1 LEGGDGLRAHLPV
14 DVEGAGDLE
23 IRGRLRAGRRRGLLG
38 GLGVLLGGGLGL
50 LRLRLLLLGLLGEAV
65 LVAVVGDAVAVAA
78 PVALGLAA
86 LALGRAV
93 RLLLGL
99 ARLAGLVT
107 LRGGAAL
114 GGAALG
120 GAALVRCG
128 RAAGVGAAAQRGA
141 AGRPRAGALRGQ
153 DLLGHR
159 ELLALGG
166 LVRRGGVL
174 GPAEALPRLLGE
186 LQAAV
191 VAVAGVDRPVTA
203 GLAGGDLV
211 PAGRG
216 VRGAAGGEHA
226 GGDDRAA
233 GEGHGRAGE
242 AAAHGGGVAAMGVRV
257 VEGHGAFLSR
267 VSRISR

>member
-1 LEGGDGLRAHLPV
+1 GLLVHLAGLLDAQPVLEGGDGLRAHLPV

-99 ARLAGLVT
+99 AGLAGLVA
-107 LRGGAAL
+107 LR

-128 RAAGVGAAAQRGA
+128 RAAGVGAAAQCGA

-159 ELLALGG
+159 DLLALGG

-257 VEGHGAFLSR
+257 VEG
-267 VSRISR
+267 

>member
-1 LEGGDGLRAHLPV
+1 LAGTDLVLQAGHGVLTDHAVLLGVGPGLEREGGLLVHLAGLLDAQPVLEGGDGLRARLPV

-23 IRGRLRAGRRRGLLG
+23 LRGRLRAVRR
-38 GLGVLLGGGLGL
+38 
-50 LRLRLLLLGLLGEAV
+50 RLRLLMLGLLGEAV

-99 ARLAGLVT
+99 AGLAGLVA
-107 LRGGAAL
+107 LR

-128 RAAGVGAAAQRGA
+128 RAAGVGAAAQCGA

-159 ELLALGG
+159 DLLALGG

-211 PAGRG
+211 PAGR
-216 VRGAAGGEHA
+216 
-226 GGDDRAA
+226 
-233 GEGHGRAGE
+233 
-242 AAAHGGGVAAMGVRV
+242 
-257 VEGHGAFLSR
+257 
-267 VSRISR
+267 

>member
-1 LEGGDGLRAHLPV
+1 
-14 DVEGAGDLE
+14 
-23 IRGRLRAGRRRGLLG
+23 

-107 LRGGAAL
+107 L

-120 GAALVRCG
+120 GAALVRCRG
-128 RAAGVGAAAQRGA
+128 AAGVGAAAQRGA

-159 ELLALGG
+159 DLLALGG

-174 GPAEALPRLLGE
+174 GP
-186 LQAAV
+186 
-191 VAVAGVDRPVTA
+191 
-203 GLAGGDLV
+203 
-211 PAGRG
+211 
-216 VRGAAGGEHA
+216 
-226 GGDDRAA
+226 
-233 GEGHGRAGE
+233 
-242 AAAHGGGVAAMGVRV
+242 
-257 VEGHGAFLSR
+257 
-267 VSRISR
+267 